1 MAKLNTKHSSVSSSI
16 LKDANSWKIDSPK
29 EIRFVESDGFQEPAV
44 DQAAIFPTK
53 KSPKA
58 SGAKKMAM
66 SKLFAK
72 GMKNKLNKKMSKSP
86 LKGNQS
92 PKNGTPE
99 KEEDKKAAII
109 SNMFKITSLVSDPE
123 PQALLPAD
131 EKVKEDK

>member
-1 MAKLNTKHSSVSSSI
+1 M
-16 LKDANSWKIDSPK
+16 
-29 EIRFVESDGFQEPAV
+29 

-86 LKGNQS
+86 LKGN
-92 PKNGTPE
+92 
-99 KEEDKKAAII
+99 
-109 SNMFKITSLVSDPE
+109 
-123 PQALLPAD
+123 
-131 EKVKEDK
+131 